1 MMMKTHRFLAR
12 VMPFLYSDR
21 FFRFSGNMGVV
32 LTLVPPHRV
41 AGNLT
46 LGMTEPIYCGSYH
59 PSTNLCAFVP
69 GRKFVTF
76 NFSIRSKHIERVAAV
91 KELLEKLD
99 PS

>member
-1 MMMKTHRFLAR
+1 
-12 VMPFLYSDR
+12 
-21 FFRFSGNMGVV
+21 
-32 LTLVPPHRV
+32 
-41 AGNLT
+41 
-46 LGMTEPIYCGSYH
+46 MTEPIYCGSYH

-76 NFSIRSKHIERVAAV
+76 NFSMRVKHIQRVAAV